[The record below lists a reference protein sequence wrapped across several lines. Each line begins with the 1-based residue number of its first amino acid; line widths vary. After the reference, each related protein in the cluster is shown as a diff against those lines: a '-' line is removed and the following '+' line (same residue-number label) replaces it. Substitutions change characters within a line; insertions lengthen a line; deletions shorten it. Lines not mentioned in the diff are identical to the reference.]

1 MAQGNN
7 SDCWE
12 TCRPKFNPQDPRCGQ
27 KETVVLS
34 RLPSD

>member
-12 TCRPKFNPQDPRCGQ
+12 TCRPKFNPQNPRGR